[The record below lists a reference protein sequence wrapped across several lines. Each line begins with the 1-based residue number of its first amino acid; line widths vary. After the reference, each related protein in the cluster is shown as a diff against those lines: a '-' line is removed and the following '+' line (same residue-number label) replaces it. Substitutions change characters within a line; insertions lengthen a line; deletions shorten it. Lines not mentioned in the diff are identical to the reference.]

1 MRIDSLGVRLEKVLR
16 RVWKSGRDRKIMKK
30 VGVNTFL
37 NSWKW
42 GSGNIKNGIVKGKRE
57 NGKSQ
62 KRGAEGLWIVG
73 LWEMGK

>member
-1 MRIDSLGVRLEKVLR
+1 MEKVLR

-42 GSGNIKNGIVKGKRE
+42 GGVAISKNGIVKGKWE

>member
-1 MRIDSLGVRLEKVLR
+1 MEKVLR

-37 NSWKW
+37 KKYL
-42 GSGNIKNGIVKGKRE
+42 GSGGVAISKNGIVKGKWE

>member
-37 NSWKW
+37 KKYL
-42 GSGNIKNGIVKGKRE
+42 GSGGVAISK
-57 NGKSQ
+57 
-62 KRGAEGLWIVG
+62 
-73 LWEMGK
+73 MG